1 MPGGPQLIHSAPQ
14 MRQSNGCSP
23 FAQERLAPLS
33 FGSGPFPHRQ
43 RLCDALTPGVLMTTA
58 PLSFNCNIRLTLS
71 YCKAMFM
78 SISENPQCLAEER
91 AGFEKT
97 AKKHGQKS
105 GRKDPRTFL
114 PYGYDRAGRGLCQS
128 RVVPPGAYRTGRQ
141 RFETRVSPGS
151 SSRRTAASAISSMGW
166 TMVEQL

>member
-1 MPGGPQLIHSAPQ
+1 

-78 SISENPQCLAEER
+78 SISENPQCLAGER

-97 AKKHGQKS
+97 AKNRGKKAGERIRGPFS
-105 GRKDPRTFL
+105 RMDMIERDEGSVSPVWCLPGRTVRGGRGSRPASRRGPAADGRRPPPSR
-114 PYGYDRAGRGLCQS
+114 RWAGRWW
-128 RVVPPGAYRTGRQ
+128 
-141 RFETRVSPGS
+141 S
-151 SSRRTAASAISSMGW
+151 SCSAPW
-166 TMVEQL
+166 RNP